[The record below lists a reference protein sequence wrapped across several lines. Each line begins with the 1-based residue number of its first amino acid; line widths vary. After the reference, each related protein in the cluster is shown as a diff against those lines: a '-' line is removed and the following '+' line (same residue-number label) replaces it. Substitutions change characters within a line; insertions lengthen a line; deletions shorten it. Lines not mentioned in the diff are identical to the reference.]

1 MPARPKRKARCSVRH
16 GAEPFPD
23 RDTLLAIDEQRPERV
38 VPADAQKLIR
48 DHKSNSNPFAT
59 GVATFFAE
67 PKSR

>member
-1 MPARPKRKARCSVRH
+1 MPARPKREARCSVRH

-23 RDTLLAIDEQRPERV
+23 RDAHFAMDEQRPERTV
-38 VPADAQKLIR
+38 SAHAEKFIR